1 MSDPHRVFIFGDS
14 HAQPLVSALTA
25 WSFVDA
31 AGNDGVFAHNVDCG
45 LISHDLIFETK
56 DRGDQLN
63 PLLARAL
70 ETGGLMNRFIGQYLP
85 AQASVGLLFGYAD
98 VHMMGFMKLF
108 FEGFDERLLQDGP
121 SAPSGAAHYAMLREV
136 IRVRLSKVE
145 KTIALMTAAGYAL
158 FLMSGPPP
166 TSDIALSLHQPSVD
180 PPPSGARRAVW
191 QATQEVMA
199 EIAHRYGARLLTD
212 QSRYTDAD
220 GFLRPE
226 YVSDGVHANAE
237 HGRLYLTDI
246 VGGLGL
252 ALTPT
257 PRHPASE
264 AEAPEGALPPP
275 EVEPPL
281 AEVPAEPAGKRGLA
295 RSLAQ
300 ALARLR

>member
-1 MSDPHRVFIFGDS
+1 MSDLHRVFIFGDS
-14 HAQPLVSALTA
+14 HAQPLVNALTA
-25 WSFVDA
+25 WSFVDE
-31 AGNDGVFAHNVDCG
+31 AGNDGVFANMVDCG
-45 LISHDLIFETK
+45 LISQDLIFETK

-70 ETGGLMNRFIGQYLP
+70 EIGGLMNRFVDQYLP

-98 VHMMGFMKLF
+98 VHMMGFTKLF
-108 FEGFDERLLQDGP
+108 FEGFDERLLQGGP
-121 SAPSGAAHYAMLREV
+121 GAPSGAAHYAMLRAL
-136 IRVRLSKVE
+136 VRARLGRVE
-145 KTIALMTAAGYAL
+145 KAVALLTTKDFAL

-166 TSDIALSLHQPSVD
+166 TSDAAVGLHQPTVD

-252 ALTPT
+252 ALTAT

-264 AEAPEGALPPP
+264 TEAPEGALPPP
-275 EVEPPL
+275 DVEPPL

>member
-31 AGNDGVFAHNVDCG
+31 AGNDGVFANVVDCG

-70 ETGGLMNRFIGQYLP
+70 ESGGLMNRFVDQYLP

-98 VHMMGFMKLF
+98 VHMMGFTKPF
-108 FEGFDERLLQDGP
+108 FEAFDEGLLQGGP
-121 SAPSGAAHYAMLREV
+121 SAPSGAAHYAMLRAL
-136 IRVRLSKVE
+136 VRARLGRVE
-145 KTIALMTAAGYAL
+145 KAVALLTTKDFAL

-166 TSDIALSLHQPSVD
+166 TSDAAVGLHQPTVD

-191 QATQEVMA
+191 RATQEVMA

-252 ALTPT
+252 ALTAT

-264 AEAPEGALPPP
+264 TEAPEGALRPPD
-275 EVEPPL
+275 VEPPL
-281 AEVPAEPAGKRGLA
+281 AEVRAAPAGKRGLA